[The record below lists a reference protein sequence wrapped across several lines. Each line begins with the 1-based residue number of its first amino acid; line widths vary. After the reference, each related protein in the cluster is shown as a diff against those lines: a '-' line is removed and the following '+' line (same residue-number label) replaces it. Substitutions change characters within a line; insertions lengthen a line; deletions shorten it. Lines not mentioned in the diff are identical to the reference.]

1 MWGSIRFFF
10 SPPITGD
17 PAQSTAKIM
26 WLVRVRWLAISAQL
40 LSIVPAL
47 AFEVLEPKLVP
58 HFVAVISGLALVN
71 AATWV
76 WLRGRETA
84 EQGHVLMQLVADI
97 SALSILLGL
106 SGGAWNP
113 LIPIL
118 FVHSVIGAMLLQGQ
132 YSLILIGVMALCLAL
147 LQTNSHIPP
156 KLAGSLLPAGIL
168 FPAQFLIALVFWILT
183 AWLSNNLTA
192 MQSHVAEA
200 RERKTRIDR
209 LRAVGALAAGLSH
222 EFATPLNTAQLR
234 LARLARTQGLE
245 ENPDLETAREELER
259 CGEVLR
265 HMAGSQLHPER
276 LDLES
281 VAVDALARRVCDS
294 FSKVHDDVELRFEVE
309 GRGPRRALLPSVA
322 FSQALINLIDN
333 AVESAGTDAPVD
345 VVVRGGGGRVELLVA
360 DKGNGWPSVVRTHLG
375 EPFVTTKPDGVGLGL
390 YYVHSLS
397 AAMGAELTL
406 EDRGG
411 GGAIARISLPEAL
424 LGESGGQEVEA

>member
-1 MWGSIRFFF
+1 MFGTIRSFFA
-10 SPPITGD
+10 PPLTGD
-17 PAQSTAKIM
+17 PAQSTAKIL

-47 AFEVLEPKLVP
+47 AFEVLEPTLLP
-58 HFVAVISGLALVN
+58 HFVAVISVLGGVN
-71 AATWV
+71 AATWMWV
-76 WLRGRETA
+76 RGRETA
-84 EQGHVLMQLVADI
+84 SQGHVLVQLVADI
-97 SALSILLGL
+97 TALSILLGL

-113 LIPIL
+113 LVPIL

-132 YSLILIGVMALCLAL
+132 YSLIMIGVMTLCLGL

-156 KLAGSLLPAGIL
+156 RLAGSLLPATIL
-168 FPAQFLIALVFWILT
+168 FPAQFLVALVFWIMT
-183 AWLSNNLTA
+183 AWLSNNLSA
-192 MQSHVAEA
+192 MQSHITES

-209 LRAVGALAAGLSH
+209 LRAVGALAAGIAH

-234 LARLARTQGLE
+234 LARLARTQQLDDDT
-245 ENPDLETAREELER
+245 DLQTAREELER

-265 HMAGSQLHPER
+265 HMAGSQLDPER
-276 LDLES
+276 LDLET
-281 VAVDALARRVCDS
+281 VAVDQLARRVCDS
-294 FSKVHDDVELRFEVE
+294 FSKVHQDVELRFRVE

-333 AVESAGTDAPVD
+333 AVESAGSESPVD
-345 VVVRGGGGRVELLVA
+345 VVVRSHAGRVELMVA
-360 DKGNGWPSVVRTHLG
+360 DQGEGWPNVVLSHLG

-397 AAMGAELTL
+397 EAMGAELTL
-406 EDRGG
+406 EDRAG

-424 LGESGGQEVEA
+424 TGEPGGQEVEA